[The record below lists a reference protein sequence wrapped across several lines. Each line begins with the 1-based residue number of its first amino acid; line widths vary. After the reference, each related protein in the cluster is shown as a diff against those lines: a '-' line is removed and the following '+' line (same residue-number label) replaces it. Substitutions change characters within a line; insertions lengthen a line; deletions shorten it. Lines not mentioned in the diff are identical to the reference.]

1 MTKTRI
7 HLGDKVKCR
16 YTGYQGIVVA
26 RTEFINGCIQMSV
39 AQKYDKKS
47 PEGSEEMPID
57 EASLIILDTKLR
69 KKTKQKIKEEEE
81 TLEAL
86 EDEGEEDEGTGGAS
100 KRIKRRRRR
109 NF

>member
-1 MTKTRI
+1 MTKI
-7 HLGDKVKCR
+7 HLGDKVKCK

-26 RTEFINGCIQMSV
+26 KTKFINGCIQFSV
-39 AQKYDKKS
+39 AQKYDKKN
-47 PEGSEEMPID
+47 PEGTEEMPID

-69 KKTKQKIKEEEE
+69 KKTKQEIKEEEE

-86 EDEGEEDEGTGGAS
+86 EDEGEDEETGGSS
-100 KRIKRRRRR
+100 KRIRRR